1 MEIFMADEHKKN
13 TCENYQIKIQ
23 GHLDTQW
30 SEWFY
35 GLTITHERDG
45 ATTLSG
51 PLPDQ
56 IVLHSVLDRLRDM
69 NLPLLSVNQI
79 VCDGQTNNEEVKGV
93 RHDEQTMNGTQS
105 WMDETRKGEMN
116 DEN

>member
-1 MEIFMADEHKKN
+1 MADEQRKD
-13 TCENYQIKIQ
+13 TVEIYEIKIQ
-23 GHLDTQW
+23 GHLDTKW

-45 ATTLSG
+45 ASVLYG

-79 VCDGQTNNEEVKGV
+79 VSGGQTISDEVKGV
-93 RHDEQTMNGTQS
+93 NHE
-105 WMDETRKGEMN
+105 E
-116 DEN
+116 

>member
-1 MEIFMADEHKKN
+1 MTDEHKKN
-13 TCENYQIKIQ
+13 TCESYEIKIQ

-69 NLPLLSVNQI
+69 NLQLISVNPI
-79 VCDGQTNNEEVKGV
+79 VS
-93 RHDEQTMNGTQS
+93 DEQTVKNDDKAMGH
-105 WMDETRKGEMN
+105 DE
-116 DEN
+116 

>member
-1 MEIFMADEHKKN
+1 MADEHKKN
-13 TCENYQIKIQ
+13 TCENYEIKIQ

-56 IVLHSVLDRLRDM
+56 IVLYSVLDRLRDM
-69 NLPLLSVNQI
+69 NLQLISVQ
-79 VCDGQTNNEEVKGV
+79 QV
-93 RHDEQTMNGTQS
+93 RSDEQTSRGEAKGLS
-105 WMDETRKGEMN
+105 DDE
-116 DEN
+116 